1 MPQQPPQSNAAVAAD
16 GSRKIAVVMSE
27 DAARSLAAACQL
39 GKFRI
44 EDWLEDPFDV
54 GHHAELRE
62 RSQRAREWLDWG
74 QRWLVDGT
82 RIEVP
87 DA

>member
-1 MPQQPPQSNAAVAAD
+1 MAELRDQSNSPLARD
-16 GSRKIAVVMSE
+16 GSPMVAIVMSE
-27 DAARSLAAACQL
+27 HAAAALAKACQL
-39 GKFRI
+39 GKFKI
-44 EDWLEDPFDV
+44 EDWLEDPLTV
-54 GHHAELRE
+54 GRSAALRE
-62 RSQRAREWLDWG
+62 NTERAREWLDWG

>member
-1 MPQQPPQSNAAVAAD
+1 MTRD
-16 GSRKIAVVMSE
+16 GTPMIAIVMSE
-27 DAARSLAAACQL
+27 DAARELAAACQL
-39 GKFRI
+39 GKFRV
-44 EDWLEDPFDV
+44 EDWLEDP
-54 GHHAELRE
+54 GAEIRE
-62 RSQRAREWLDWG
+62 RHERAREWLDWG